1 MSNQTIGDLS
11 LNGNLKID
19 GQFTSITSN
28 ANTAAAVAVSSVTT
42 NSSIPTEEVV
52 IRSMSHNNSPTRIMC
67 CKHKH

>member
-1 MSNQTIGDLS
+1 MINQTIGDLS

-28 ANTAAAVAVSSVTT
+28 ANTAAAASSVTT
-42 NSSIPTEEVV
+42 DSSIPTEEVV